1 MRRTF
6 LILLVAAAALSCG
19 RSAAPSPRADAGRE
33 DLPVLLE
40 FYSDT

>member
-6 LILLVAAAALSCG
+6 LFLVAAAAALSCG
-19 RSAAPSPRADAGRE
+19 RPAAPPADAPRE

>member
-6 LILLVAAAALSCG
+6 PILVVAAAALSCG
-19 RSAAPSPRADAGRE
+19 RPAAPPPEARE

>member
-1 MRRTF
+1 MRRAFPF
-6 LILLVAAAALSCG
+6 LVVAAAALSCG
-19 RSAAPSPRADAGRE
+19 RPAAPPPADAPRE

>member
-1 MRRTF
+1 MRRAF
-6 LILLVAAAALSCG
+6 PILAVAAAALSCG
-19 RSAAPSPRADAGRE
+19 RPAAPPPEPRP